1 MGTYEERGKALQAVW
16 DREGDAPPEPA
27 PHEVLEDHIQ
37 DARRLLN
44 KVSYHFCLNEMDKA
58 SHYLESAIL
67 DHLDEVEKIIDTE
80 KGLLKL
86 REERNVG
93 SDSKKE

>member
-1 MGTYEERGKALQAVW
+1 
-16 DREGDAPPEPA
+16 
-27 PHEVLEDHIQ
+27 
-37 DARRLLN
+37 
-44 KVSYHFCLNEMDKA
+44 MDKA

-86 REERNVG
+86 KDG
-93 SDSKKE
+93 